1 MDKLLLLYLWLINSL
16 LHLLNFIFLLLL
28 FFFWHLFTLN
38 FKNQLIYFNV
48 INFLFIILIKNS
60 YNFIFFPIKINSVF
74 LYLKLYF
81 IFQFP
86 IKTVTKTLNY
96 ILLASTDEK
105 DEIVTI
111 LNENNEEEIR
121 HWSRSIKL
129 LISHKYNNNNLS
141 ILILA
146 IFPYQKSKT
155 LLLNSRLICKA

>member
-86 IKTVTKTLNY
+86 IKTVTMITIYYWHLQMKCFSALNY
-96 ILLASTDEK
+96 QL
-105 DEIVTI
+105 
-111 LNENNEEEIR
+111 
-121 HWSRSIKL
+121 SI
-129 LISHKYNNNNLS
+129 NNL
-141 ILILA
+141 LC
-146 IFPYQKSKT
+146 K
-155 LLLNSRLICKA
+155 ICC